1 MASNV
6 SAPNTAAEGKN
17 HTNGIIQALGKAFQS
32 QTGDA
37 LNNNQIAQLLQANIG
52 QLGQLAKDGKLSQQQ
67 ILQVWAF
74 YSRFFN
80 AG

>member
-17 HTNGIIQALGKAFQS
+17 NTNGIIQALGKAFQS

-74 YSRFFN
+74 YIRVFN

>member
-52 QLGQLAKDGKLSQQQ
+52 QLDGKLSQQQ

-74 YSRFFN
+74 YIRFFN